1 MPLSGLIF
9 NHVFS
14 FMSENSL
21 RKKGVNHIEVNLSG
35 LQSVDANLPK
45 LMKSLESRNY
55 RIYCGNFWLYA

>member
-1 MPLSGLIF
+1 LIF
-9 NHVFS
+9 NHVFN

-45 LMKSLESRNY
+45 LMK
-55 RIYCGNFWLYA
+55 